1 MLVSSPDIIS
11 KQSADDAAT
20 ATAVIYLRVSS
31 DGQVNKAHD
40 PEGYSIPGQR
50 EACEHR
56 AGLLVANVVAEYVE
70 YGVTGRNVRR
80 PALQRMLGELE
91 LLRPDYV
98 IVYDISRLARNR
110 LDDANLLLRIEQSGA
125 RLVSVLENI
134 DATPAGRLT
143 HGVLAAVNEFRSAGD
158 AEKVKMGMARKH
170 ADGGTVGKAPI
181 GYLNTVDRVE
191 GREVRVVKVDPERAP
206 LVKLAF
212 DAFATGNYSIASLCE
227 MLDEAGLRTPPTRKR
242 APGPPC
248 RANVHYMLRREY
260 YIGVVTWRGAKNPAG
275 RHEALI
281 DEATFKRVQEILD
294 AHAHSGDR
302 THKHHHHL
310 KGSIFCGYCGRRL
323 IFSRVRSR
331 SGEFYEY
338 FGCISRPGRG
348 ERCDSRHMPTHQVEQ
363 AIERYYVSVRL
374 TPRQREVIRGE
385 VERYA
390 GALMENA
397 EKESGR
403 HTARLL
409 ELQNQQQKLLHLHY
423 QGKVDEEVLG
433 SEQQRIDR
441 ERADARKWADAAT
454 HDAGEIMQALDEA
467 LTLLTDPQIAYTQA
481 TPHTQRLLNQALFEA
496 LLILDDWVV
505 ESEQTPWVTA
515 LHRLAQTATRPSPNG
530 QDGAEPQQAPQNDHD
545 PQKGGRGLN
554 DYKMVRPSGLE
565 PPRRT
570 ISTRPSTLRVY
581 QFRHGRREARSIARG
596 HRLALVSAQ
605 RVDPRPARHRHCR
618 ACIRPGRALVY
629 EHMFVARPHPPEP
642 GAHWKWI

>member
-1 MLVSSPDIIS
+1 LPIATPDII
-11 KQSADDAAT
+11 KEPAAT
-20 ATAVIYLRVSS
+20 ILSQPTAVIYLRVSS
-31 DGQVNKAHD
+31 EGQMNKAHD

-50 EACEHR
+50 EACQHR
-56 AGLLVANVVAEYVE
+56 AGLLDANVVAEYVE

-110 LDDANLLLRIEQSGA
+110 LDDANLLLRIEQTGA

-181 GYLNTVDRVE
+181 GYLNTTTRVE
-191 GREVRVVKVDPERAP
+191 GREIRTVTIDRKRAP

-212 DAFATGNYSIASLCE
+212 DVFATGNYSISSLCE
-227 MLDEAGLRTPPTRKR
+227 LLDEAGLRTLPTAKR
-242 APGPPC
+242 APAPMS
-248 RANVHYMLRREY
+248 RANVHYMLRREF
-260 YIGVVTWRGAKNPAG
+260 YIGVVTWCGAKNPAG
-275 RHEALI
+275 RHDALI
-281 DEATFKRVQEILD
+281 DESTFRKVQAVLD

-348 ERCDSRHMPTHQVEQ
+348 ERCESRHMPVQQVEQ
-363 AIERYYVSVRL
+363 AIERYYVGVRL
-374 TPRQREVIRGE
+374 TPRQREAIRGE

-390 GALMENA
+390 GVLMENA

-403 HTARLL
+403 HAARLR

-467 LTLLTDPQIAYTQA
+467 LTLLADPQIAYVQA
-481 TPHTQRLLNQALFEA
+481 TPHTRRLLNQALFTA
-496 LLILDDWVV
+496 LLILDDWVA
-505 ESEQTPWVTA
+505 ESEQTPWVAA
-515 LHRLAQTATRPSPNG
+515 LHRLAQTATRPPRRDQNG
-530 QDGAEPQQAPQNDHD
+530 AQMPQQAPRNGHG
-545 PQKGGRGLN
+545 PLSGGRGLN
-554 DYKMVRPSGLE
+554 DYKMVPPAGFEPATLGLE
-565 PPRRT
+565 VRC
-570 ISTRPSTLRVY
+570 
-581 QFRHGRREARSIARG
+581 SI
-596 HRLALVSAQ
+596 RLSY
-605 RVDPRPARHRHCR
+605 
-618 ACIRPGRALVY
+618 G
-629 EHMFVARPHPPEP
+629 
-642 GAHWKWI
+642 G